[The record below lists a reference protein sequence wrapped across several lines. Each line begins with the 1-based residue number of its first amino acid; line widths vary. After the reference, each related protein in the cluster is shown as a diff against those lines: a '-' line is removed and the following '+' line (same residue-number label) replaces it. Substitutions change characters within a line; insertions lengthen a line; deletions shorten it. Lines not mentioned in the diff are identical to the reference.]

1 MVKDEQ
7 AFKVVGRD
15 GFKELVQ
22 ELQPMSVVPSRVTVA
37 RDIVGLLG
45 PKCPT
50 CVTAHYIDSERK
62 LQEKKIINFCQI
74 SNNKG
79 DTTANTEAVGFVRR
93 RVNVW
98 NGAVLSG
105 ENMHMRMYVENE
117 KIEYKGGLVLD
128 VQTRWNSTYMML
140 NVALKFERA
149 FARYKV
155 DEVRGEDVL
164 CVSRYTSSLNDF
176 WKTKTYG
183 DGTTQHGDIE
193 CVANLTRELCKG
205 IVKAFRTVM
214 NSSGK
219 NQPIWLDSFHNYR
232 LCGVEKYH
240 KTPKYSVIQAL
251 DDFSGP
257 IEVIITK
264 EDQSQAPQRTEE
276 SKFKSICGILE
287 QLYPP
292 QVRNSE

>member
-1 MVKDEQ
+1 
-7 AFKVVGRD
+7 
-15 GFKELVQ
+15 
-22 ELQPMSVVPSRVTVA
+22 MSSADTILCFVYSS
-37 RDIVGLLG
+37 VGL
-45 PKCPT
+45 
-50 CVTAHYIDSERK
+50 D
-62 LQEKKIINFCQI
+62 
-74 SNNKG
+74 
-79 DTTANTEAVGFVRR
+79 FVD
-93 RVNVW
+93 W
-98 NGAVLSG
+98 SSPLTFS
-105 ENMHMRMYVENE
+105 
-117 KIEYKGGLVLD
+117 
-128 VQTRWNSTYMML
+128 Q
-140 NVALKFERA
+140 
-149 FARYKV
+149 YKV

-183 DGTTQHGDIE
+183 DGTAQHGDIE

-205 IVKAFRTVM
+205 IVKAFRKVM
-214 NSSGK
+214 DSSGK

-240 KTPKYSVIQAL
+240 KTPKYFVIQAL

-292 QVRNSE
+292 QVRNSEWTNMIAYLCKVQ